1 MKSTTFYWACL
12 PWCNS
17 VIQLCSL
24 SFAKLSTLHSS
35 SLQKQYY
42 YCFLVGDLDSVLI
55 RPRVPNFQLYSYA
68 GAITTTMSIKIG
80 YQRAWGQS
88 RKTVS
93 RSNYFSFFVKNSVKT
108 VPFGML
114 SLYCCCLGIVVG
126 FKGLTADQS
135 QLSLNEP
142 SSTNIYSTVSATTT
156 THMASAA
163 QAYVG
168 IS

>member
-1 MKSTTFYWACL
+1 
-12 PWCNS
+12 
-17 VIQLCSL
+17 
-24 SFAKLSTLHSS
+24 
-35 SLQKQYY
+35 
-42 YCFLVGDLDSVLI
+42 
-55 RPRVPNFQLYSYA
+55 
-68 GAITTTMSIKIG
+68 
-80 YQRAWGQS
+80 
-88 RKTVS
+88 
-93 RSNYFSFFVKNSVKT
+93 
-108 VPFGML
+108 ML

-126 FKGLTADQS
+126 FKGLTYRLSEMIHNSALALLRYVCVTADQS